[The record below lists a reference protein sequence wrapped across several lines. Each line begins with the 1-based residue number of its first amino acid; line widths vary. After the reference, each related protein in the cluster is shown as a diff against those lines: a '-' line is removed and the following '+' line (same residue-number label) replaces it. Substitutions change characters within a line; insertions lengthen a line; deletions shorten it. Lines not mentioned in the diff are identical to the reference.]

1 METPIQK
8 QDLAQ
13 TDDNKQTLRWV
24 ALGLWS
30 VCSPIHRSIWSGLS
44 FWYSCEPAFKILLH
58 LGTWIYASYTCWLL
72 SISAQLWWNIFA
84 TSPLILYIYTYIHTH
99 DIPFF
104 WISVYLWWRWS
115 FFYPYESYS
124 AGATTTPSLLRVAN
138 ITLFI
143 HHVLANKPS
152 LALNVTGKVTDS
164 DTVLV
169 SCFMYSQSQY

>member
-1 METPIQK
+1 METPIQM

-13 TDDNKQTLRWV
+13 TNNNRQTLRWV

-58 LGTWIYASYTCWLL
+58 LGTWIYASYTCWLW

-84 TSPLILYIYTYIHTH
+84 TSPLIFYIYTYIHT
-99 DIPFF
+99 I
-104 WISVYLWWRWS
+104 YLFSEYQFIYDGAIWS

-124 AGATTTPSLLRVAN
+124 AGATTTPSLLRLAN

>member
-58 LGTWIYASYTCWLL
+58 LGTWIYASYNCWLL

-84 TSPLILYIYTYIHTH
+84 TSPLILYIYIHTH

-104 WISVYLWWRWS
+104 WISVYLWWRYLK
-115 FFYPYESYS
+115 FFLSIWKLFGWGHHDSLPPPSS
-124 AGATTTPSLLRVAN
+124 KHHSLHTPCPC
-138 ITLFI
+138 
-143 HHVLANKPS
+143 KQ
-152 LALNVTGKVTDS
+152 ALTRAQCYRQG
-164 DTVLV
+164 
-169 SCFMYSQSQY
+169 YW